1 MSEPMLLHQ
10 IKESARVRG
19 SDYIF
24 LLVGSIVDNYF
35 FVAMIPRNAL
45 INHLDFD
52 GLYVWFTLAL
62 GASMY

>member
-10 IKESARVRG
+10 IGESARVRG

-45 INHLDFD
+45 INHLDFNR
-52 GLYVWFTLAL
+52 LYVWFTL
-62 GASMY
+62 GANMYYM